1 MKKLLPHLA
10 LVPALLLLVSCEQ
23 GFKDDSKVLVK
34 VNGTE
39 ITEAAYQNYR
49 NILQNQQQRPVE
61 DNEQNRTVLL
71 EQMVFN
77 KLMTQEAKNQKL
89 NLNPEVHYTIE
100 VQRDEVLIG
109 AVARNYLKTNPVT
122 DAEVKERY
130 AQLSQTKEYLVSH
143 ILVDNQKLA
152 EEIIDQLKKKAS
164 FKTLAAKYSTH
175 EQSKHNGG
183 RIDWINPQ
191 FIVPAIYD
199 AANEQKKTG
208 LIMQPVQSRYGWHV
222 VKVDG
227 VRNTKLAPLDQIKP
241 AIVEQLQREKIS
253 ELGRYLRKG
262 ATIEYV
268 GKKKS

>member
-1 MKKLLPHLA
+1 MKKLLSHLA

-34 VNGTE
+34 VNGDE

-49 NILQNQQQRPVE
+49 NLLQSQQQRPVE
-61 DNEQNRTVLL
+61 DNEQNRSVLL
-71 EQMVFN
+71 KQMVFN

-89 NLNPEVHYTIE
+89 DLDPDVHYTIE

-109 AVARNYLKTNPVT
+109 TVARNYLKTNPVT
-122 DAEVKERY
+122 DKDIKERY
-130 AQLSQTKEYLVSH
+130 EQLKQTKEYLVSH

-152 EEIIDQLKKKAS
+152 EELIARLKKKAS
-164 FKTLAAKYSTH
+164 FKSLAAKYSTH

-199 AANEQKKTG
+199 AADEQKKTG
-208 LIMQPVQSRYGWHV
+208 LILPPVTRRFGWHV

-241 AIVEQLQREKIS
+241 AIAEQLQREKIS
-253 ELGRYLRKG
+253 ELGRYLEKG
-262 ATIEYV
+262 ATIEYI